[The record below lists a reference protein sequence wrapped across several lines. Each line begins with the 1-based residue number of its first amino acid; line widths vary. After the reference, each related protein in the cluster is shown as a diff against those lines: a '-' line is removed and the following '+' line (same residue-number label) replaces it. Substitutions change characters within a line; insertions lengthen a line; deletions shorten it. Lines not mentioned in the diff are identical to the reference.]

1 MVSNLLEEP
10 AAAIFGVVND
20 HTTLKMYVPNDH
32 TNLKMYVPNDH
43 TTLKMYVPND
53 HTNLKM
59 YVPKPNCIASH
70 PGFIKI
76 ACLF

>member
-10 AAAIFGVVND
+10 AAAIFGVV
-20 HTTLKMYVPNDH
+20 
-32 TNLKMYVPNDH
+32 NDH